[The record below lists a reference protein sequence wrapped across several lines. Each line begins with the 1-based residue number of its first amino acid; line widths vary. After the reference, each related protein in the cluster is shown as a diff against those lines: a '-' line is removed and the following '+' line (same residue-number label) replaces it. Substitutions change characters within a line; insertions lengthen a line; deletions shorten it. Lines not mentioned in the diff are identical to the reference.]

1 MNTNI
6 TDIINEWSYRLSLI
20 EDHEGYPNL
29 KSYNDLDLLE
39 SVLIDYNWH
48 WEERSEFLHNI
59 KHPKQTLHEVNIKD
73 IRDLIV
79 KKLGSKLGLGVMGTA
94 KNLANIKNT
103 NPDIIA
109 KEVGKALSTKVMVVP
124 PGDKD
129 LNGKK
134 ISNSLHG
141 LSFEYDGVI
150 RSLKLSK
157 GSGGKAGVPGDAA
170 YYEMGI
176 CVEYNKSKGMDR
188 DKAINAAGVDISKYE
203 TYEEHVGEIGEKIV
217 KKLGNV
223 GPMLV
228 YTGALKGKS
237 PTNPFADNTPKTDIL
252 GDKKHRISLKKKGGS
267 QLGSGTGPEAK
278 GMFVAGKAF
287 YEEHNNK
294 EAGAVIDDCIDKVE
308 SDFKKINT
316 DNTAGD
322 VRRGFSDWYVQKRVP
337 EIKSE
342 LKTEHSDGDIV
353 KHAKA
358 EAMAAGVWHRGKVKT
373 FKNWFISGLKDKSK
387 EIMTKYFPEYLKSMG
402 TKELKDEAEQII
414 KQAITHEN
422 LQKIF
427 DNAWKDKEFKKW
439 CIYESASGNYKFS
452 GTPKLESVEDEIA
465 NRLLVFGLDGNVN
478 QKEGKE
484 ITPDWASKYASKV
497 KMNVS
502 YKTTGRSK
510 STAARLV
517 VSGKENEK
525 EISVFGKDFNEMLDI
540 QTKLLHEEIDML
552 CEETNREL
560 LTEGL
565 LKKGSQYFQKFKSV
579 VKKLAKK
586 ILDSIKKFFSEIFSK
601 VIKKLKEYAKNGL
614 TYFYDALGIDISGS
628 ATFNVGL

>member
-1 MNTNI
+1 MNINVSNI
-6 TDIINEWSYRLSLI
+6 VNEWSYRLSLI
-20 EDHEGYPNL
+20 EDHDGFPDIKSYSDLTVL
-29 KSYNDLDLLE
+29 KSVLSDYKWPVEITYELLYNME
-39 SVLIDYNWH
+39 
-48 WEERSEFLHNI
+48 
-59 KHPKQTLHEVNIKD
+59 HPKQILQEVNIKD
-73 IRDLIV
+73 VRDLIV
-79 KKLGSKLGLGVMGTA
+79 KKLGSKLGLGVMGSDTR
-94 KNLANIKNT
+94 LANIRNT
-103 NPDIIA
+103 DPDVIA
-109 KEVGKALSTKVMVVP
+109 KEIGKLFKTKVIVISPGNKP
-124 PGDKD
+124 PGRNV
-129 LNGKK
+129 L
-134 ISNSLHG
+134 SSLYQ
-141 LSFEYDGVI
+141 LSFERGG
-150 RSLKLSK
+150 RTRTLKLSK
-157 GSGGKAGVPGDAA
+157 GSGGKIGIPRNPA

-188 DKAINAAGVDISKYE
+188 DKAINIAGVDASNYK
-203 TYEEHVGEIGEKIV
+203 TYEEHVGEVGEKVV

-223 GPMLV
+223 GPKLV

-252 GDKKHRISLKKKGGS
+252 GDKKHRISLKKKGAS

-287 YEEHNNK
+287 YEEHNKK
-294 EAGAVIDDCIDKVE
+294 EAGAIIDDCISKVE
-308 SDFKKINT
+308 SDFKIINT
-316 DNTAGD
+316 ENTAGD
-322 VRRGFSDWYVQKRVP
+322 VRKGFSNWYVEKRVP
-337 EIKSE
+337 EINSE
-342 LKTEHSDGDIV
+342 LKTKHSDGDVV

-358 EAMAAGVWHRGKVKT
+358 EAMAANIWHRGKVKT
-373 FKNWFISGLKDKSK
+373 FKNWFIPGLKDKSK

-402 TKELKDEAEQII
+402 TKELKDEAEQIV

-427 DNAWKDKEFKKW
+427 DKAWNDKEFKKW

-484 ITPDWASKYASKV
+484 ITPEWASKYASKV

-510 STAARLV
+510 STAARLT

-525 EISVFGKDFNEMLDI
+525 EISVFGKDFNEMLNI
-540 QTKLLHEEIDML
+540 QTKLLHEEIDKL

-565 LKKGSQYFQKFKSV
+565 FKKGSQYFQKFKSI

-614 TYFYDALGIDISGS
+614 TYFYDALGIDRSGS

>member
-20 EDHEGYPNL
+20 DDHAGYPNL
-29 KSYNDLDLLE
+29 KSYSDLDLLE
-39 SVLIDYNWH
+39 SVLIDYNWP

-73 IRDLIV
+73 VRDLIV
-79 KKLGSKLGLGVMGTA
+79 KKLGSKLGLGVMGTD

-109 KEVGKALSTKVMVVP
+109 KEVGKALSTKVTVVTPGNKP
-124 PGDKD
+124 PGGSQK
-129 LNGKK
+129 
-134 ISNSLHG
+134 SSLYQ
-141 LSFEYDGVI
+141 LYFEYDGVG
-150 RSLKLSK
+150 RTLKLSK
-157 GSGGKAGVPGDAA
+157 GSGGKAGVPKDAA
-170 YYEMGI
+170 FYEMGI

-342 LKTEHSDGDIV
+342 LKTEHSDGDIE

-358 EAMAAGVWHRGKVKT
+358 EAMAADVWHRGKVKT

-478 QKEGKE
+478 QKEGQE

-525 EISVFGKDFNEMLDI
+525 EVSVFQKDFNEMLNI
-540 QTKLLHEEIDML
+540 QTKLLHEEIDKL
-552 CEETNREL
+552 CEETNKEL
-560 LTEGL
+560 LTEGI
-565 LKKGSQYFQKFKSV
+565 LKKGKQYFNKFKSI
-579 VKKLAKK
+579 VKKLSKK
-586 ILDSIKKFFSEIFSK
+586 ILDSIKKFFSEIFNK